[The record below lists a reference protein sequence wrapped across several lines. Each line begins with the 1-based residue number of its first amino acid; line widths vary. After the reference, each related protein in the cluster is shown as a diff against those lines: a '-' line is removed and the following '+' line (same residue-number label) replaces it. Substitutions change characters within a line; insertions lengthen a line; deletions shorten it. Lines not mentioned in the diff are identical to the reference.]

1 MRRFINIIV
10 LCKIFRGFHVCFQSP
25 RFEIGDGNGEDT
37 SETWGFPWEGLKNK
51 ENECFEAYYVPG
63 IVPEANMIEYTQQYR
78 DIQTFVLSFAKP
90 LVMEGGTHSNLKGSF
105 FFFFKLDNRNE
116 DLQDL
121 LEPTPKKKKD
131 IFFIIGD

>member
-1 MRRFINIIV
+1 
-10 LCKIFRGFHVCFQSP
+10 
-25 RFEIGDGNGEDT
+25 
-37 SETWGFPWEGLKNK
+37 
-51 ENECFEAYYVPG
+51 
-63 IVPEANMIEYTQQYR
+63 MIEYTQQYR

-105 FFFFKLDNRNE
+105 FFFFKLDHRNE